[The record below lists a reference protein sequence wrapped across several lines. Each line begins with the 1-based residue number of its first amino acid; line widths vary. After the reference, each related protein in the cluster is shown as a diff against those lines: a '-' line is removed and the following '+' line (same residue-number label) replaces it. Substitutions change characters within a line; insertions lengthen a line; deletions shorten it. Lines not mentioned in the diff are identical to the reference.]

1 MDYCATRSWVIITTA
16 ILAWHISGIETEI
29 YYGKMTER
37 ESISFQIK
45 CVVKNVWVKNL
56 RVELLSSNT
65 RKWSCSSFALPR
77 TAYRDSEQVHWD
89 KDVQLGHAWEALSI
103 QTRDREQKCVWMYS
117 CISRTSVHLLVCGMH
132 ILGTH
137 CNYSTNLLYKA
148 HDVQMK
154 ERTMTDVLYAN
165 LYK

>member
-1 MDYCATRSWVIITTA
+1 MDYCATRSWLIITTA

-29 YYGKMTER
+29 HYGEMTETA
-37 ESISFQIK
+37 SHFKSSVSLKTFGWK
-45 CVVKNVWVKNL
+45 KL

-77 TAYRDSEQVHWD
+77 TAYRDSEQVDWD

-103 QTRDREQKCVWMYS
+103 QTRDREQKCVWIYS

-137 CNYSTNLLYKA
+137 CNYSTNVLYKA
-148 HDVQMK
+148 HYVQMK